1 MQRARTVGGA
11 VAACAQPNCRHGL
24 PRRSRIVEGN
34 ELLLPQCTA
43 GEKGRRQHIERG
55 AHCLVY
61 LLRRAGERGR
71 GTPVRVIRS
80 GEGQGK
86 RVDQV
91 KASNLS
97 CSGASAVYN
106 RATPPGRPAAPCR
119 GGWPP
124 GGGGGGRARVL
135 DNVLKGQAI
144 SPPGPPRAVPFCHT
158 QHGPQPSPHSGRP
171 PCWHSG

>member
-71 GTPVRVIRS
+71 GTSDPEWRRSREEGRSRRGQLRFQAGSIGGVFLCFSPLTHSVMVVR
-80 GEGQGK
+80 
-86 RVDQV
+86 
-91 KASNLS
+91 
-97 CSGASAVYN
+97 Y
-106 RATPPGRPAAPCR
+106 TPPA
-119 GGWPP
+119 GGPSDSVSTA
-124 GGGGGGRARVL
+124 GLRVTFEL
-135 DNVLKGQAI
+135 F
-144 SPPGPPRAVPFCHT
+144 PFCHT
-158 QHGPQPSPHSGRP
+158 QHGPQPTPHSGRP